1 MSVYDLILKR
11 RTIRKFENKP
21 IEKDKIIKMINA
33 ARVAP
38 SGMNLQ
44 PLKYIAVTTPELC
57 EKVFALTKYAAY
69 LKDGAP
75 KEGEK
80 PMAYIV
86 VLEDENIRKN
96 ADLDAGAAIENIIL
110 TALEDGIA
118 SCWVGS
124 VDRGKLRA
132 ELGIEEKLAINSVV
146 ALGYPMQQSEEA
158 EYSGDVKYYLD
169 DEGKLHVPKRSMDE
183 ILLKIM

>member
-1 MSVYDLILKR
+1 MTVYNLILKR
-11 RTIRKFENKP
+11 RTIRKFENRP
-21 IEKDKIIKMINA
+21 IEKEKIIKMVNA

-38 SGMNLQ
+38 SGANLQ

-57 EKVFALTKYAAY
+57 EKVFPLTRYAAY

-86 VLEDENIRKN
+86 VLEDESIRKG
-96 ADLDAGAAIENIIL
+96 ADLDAGAAIENLIL

-118 SCWVGS
+118 SCWIGS
-124 VDRGKLRA
+124 VDRDSLRNV
-132 ELGIEEKLAINSVV
+132 LGLNERFKINSVI
-146 ALGYPMQQSEEA
+146 ALGYPAQQSEEA
-158 EYSGDVKYYLD
+158 EFQGDVKYYLD
-169 DEGKLHVPKRSMDE
+169 GEGKLHVPKRGVDE
-183 ILLKIM
+183 ILNIL